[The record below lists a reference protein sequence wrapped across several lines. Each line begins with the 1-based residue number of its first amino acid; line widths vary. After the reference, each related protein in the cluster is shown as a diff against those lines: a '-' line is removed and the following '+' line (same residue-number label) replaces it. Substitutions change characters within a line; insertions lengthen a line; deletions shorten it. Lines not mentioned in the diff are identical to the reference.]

1 MLACSQYQLQYLGS
15 MKNPNKK
22 VILAVVVCILLVV
35 LFFVTR
41 GKQGESKDS
50 NTSGTDALPPTVVT
64 VMEITLQDVIEYI
77 ESNGVVQA
85 WQEAD
90 ISPEVTGKVKA
101 IFAEVGD
108 NLAIGDPIF
117 KLNDELLQ
125 LQVEKARSLVTQL
138 EGNHLT
144 SKRDLTRKEKLYKD
158 GVISELDRD
167 LARAKEKADRGLLT
181 GAKASLK
188 IAERDLRETTIRSP
202 IKGNLAER
210 LVDVGTTVTPQTKVA
225 SVVDTGKVRIKIGIS
240 EKEIHKIRK
249 GQDVTVSVDAFPRD
263 AYQGTVFTAGM
274 KANETSLTFPVEI
287 ALSNN
292 REPSL
297 KPGMVARIKIQTGK
311 HNQVVSIPQ
320 DVILTEG
327 ETAFVFVE
335 RDGEARRINIVPDRT
350 IDSHTIVKEGLSPGD
365 LLITVGAQTITDGE
379 KVVHQ

>member
-1 MLACSQYQLQYLGS
+1 MNIL
-15 MKNPNKK
+15 NKK
-22 VILAVVVCILLVV
+22 VIIIAVVCLLLSI
-35 LFFVTR
+35 LFFVSR
-41 GKQGESKDS
+41 GEKGESK
-50 NTSGTDALPPTVVT
+50 NLPTSGLEALPVTVVE
-64 VMEITLQDVIEYI
+64 VREITLEDILEYI
-77 ESNGVVQA
+77 ESNGVAQA
-85 WQEAD
+85 WQESD
-90 ISPEVTGKVKA
+90 ITPEVTGKVKS

-108 NLAIGDPIF
+108 DLNAGDPIF

-158 GVISELDRD
+158 GVVSELDRD
-167 LARAKEKADRGLLT
+167 LAQAKEKADRGLLG
-181 GAKASLK
+181 GAKVSLK

-202 IKGNLAER
+202 INGNLAER
-210 LVDVGTTVTPQTKVA
+210 LVDVGTTVNPQTKVA
-225 SVVDTGKVRIKIGIS
+225 SVVDTSKIRIRIGIS

-249 GQDVTVSVDAFPRD
+249 GQDVTVSVDAFPSD
-263 AYQGTVFTAGM
+263 AYQGAVFTAGM

-292 REPSL
+292 REPLL
-297 KPGMVARIKIQTGK
+297 KPGMVARVKIQTGN
-311 HNQVVSIPQ
+311 HTRVVSIPQ

-327 ETAFVFVE
+327 DTVFVFVE
-335 RDGEARRINIVPDRT
+335 RDGAARKMSIVPDRT

-365 LLITVGAQTITDGE
+365 LLITVGAQTISEGE